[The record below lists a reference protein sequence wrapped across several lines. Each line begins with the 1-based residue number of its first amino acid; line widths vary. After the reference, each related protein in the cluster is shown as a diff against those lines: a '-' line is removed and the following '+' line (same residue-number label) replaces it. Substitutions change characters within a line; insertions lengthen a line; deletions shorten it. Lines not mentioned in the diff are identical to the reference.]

1 MTTKLQQV
9 IARSK
14 VATLDDKLRSVAEQV
29 LRDKFDVKTPDKDTS
44 SPSSNTTESPTCRR
58 TIEDIFNSPTL
69 TVSDRGD
76 IYSPIVEVDVPV
88 PSIDCISESIRLA
101 RNATRTSR
109 RVNMFFEADPLFFD
123 RLSSLGYTLT
133 TDTIAVS
140 GIMVKKQRG
149 IRGCRLIAEVL
160 W

>member
-14 VATLDDKLRSVAEQV
+14 VATLDDKLRGVAERV
-29 LRDKFDVKTPDKDTS
+29 LKDKFDVKTPNKDA
-44 SPSSNTTESPTCRR
+44 TESPTRCR
-58 TIEDIFNSPTL
+58 TIGDMLNSPTL

-76 IYSPIVEVDVPV
+76 IYSPVVEVNVPV

-109 RVNMFFEADPLFFD
+109 HVNMFFEADPLFFD
-123 RLSSLGYTLT
+123 ELSSLGYTLT
-133 TDTIAVS
+133 TDIIAIF
-140 GIMVKKQRG
+140 GIMVKRKRG

>member
-14 VATLDDKLRSVAEQV
+14 VAILDDKLRGVAEQV
-29 LRDKFDVKTPDKDTS
+29 LRDKFDVKTTNKDIN
-44 SPSSNTTESPTCRR
+44 SPSSNTTESPTRRR

-76 IYSPIVEVDVPV
+76 IYSPVVEVNVPV

-109 RVNMFFEADPLFFD
+109 CVNMFFEADPLFFD
-123 RLSSLGYTLT
+123 ELSSLGYTLT
-133 TDTIAVS
+133 ADIIAIF
-140 GIMVKKQRG
+140 GIMVKRKRG

>member
-29 LRDKFDVKTPDKDTS
+29 LRDKFNVKTPDKD
-44 SPSSNTTESPTCRR
+44 TTESPTCRR

-76 IYSPIVEVDVPV
+76 IYSPVVEVDVPV

>member
-14 VATLDDKLRSVAEQV
+14 VATLDDKLRGIAERA
-29 LRDKFDVKTPDKDTS
+29 LKDKFDVKTPDKDTS
-44 SPSSNTTESPTCRR
+44 SPSSNATESPTRCR
-58 TIEDIFNSPTL
+58 TVGDMLNSPTL
-69 TVSDRGD
+69 MVSDRGD
-76 IYSPIVEVDVPV
+76 IYSPMVEVDVPV